1 MVVDVLYEGLA
12 LARGANAREEGQ
24 GVFIELEA
32 PMPVGTRLTLRGPDG
47 DKLARVERVKEGAS
61 SGVEVRFV
69 DVSEAHPAGA
79 RQANAPAHVEPDLTV
94 RDAPRAPEPGDPAEP
109 ADKDGDKRGGRKEK
123 RGRQRRNTNAH

>member
-12 LARGANAREEGQ
+12 LARGANAREEGK

-94 RDAPRAPEPGDPAEP
+94 RDEPREPEP